1 MVESGLLSPT
11 VATSQAEDLALTG
24 WRDVEE
30 MQPDGTVK
38 KIQVP
43 LTPMEFLHPEEGYY
57 LPSNT
62 FHEDVTSDARDML
75 RNRYEEDP
83 TVGVFTDLSIEWDIP
98 DLKKHC
104 PDMFVAFGI
113 RNKEQYRSTF
123 VVRDEGV
130 RPVFV
135 LEVVS
140 PRYRKEDKQTKVLQY
155 EQASIGEYVII
166 DRRSRRG
173 QEIDEVLGYRLVAGR
188 YLPIISDDDGRIP
201 CETIG
206 LWIGMQDGRL
216 VLSDMETGERL
227 LKSTE
232 LKAQNQELKA
242 QKQEWEAQ
250 KQEWQAKFTELEA
263 HLRELEDE
271 REGRQ
276 SSSG

>member
-1 MVESGLLSPT
+1 MVEYGLLSPT

-30 MQPDGTVK
+30 VQPDGTN
-38 KIQVP
+38 IQVP

-57 LPSNT
+57 LPSNS
-62 FHEDVTSDARDML
+62 FHSDVTSDARDML
-75 RNRYEEDP
+75 HNRYEEDP
-83 TVGVFTDLSIEWDIP
+83 TVGVFTDMSIEWDIP
-98 DLKKHC
+98 DLRKHC
-104 PDMFVAFGI
+104 PDLFVAFGI

-123 VVRDEGV
+123 VVRNEGV

-155 EQASIGEYVII
+155 EQAEIGEYVII

-188 YLPIISDDDGRIP
+188 YLPIIADDDGRIP

-206 LWIGMQDGRL
+206 LWIGMLDGRK
-216 VLSDMETGERL
+216 VLSDMETGEQL

-232 LKAQNQELKA
+232 LKA
-242 QKQEWEAQ
+242 
-250 KQEWQAKFTELEA
+250 
-263 HLRELEDE
+263 
-271 REGRQ
+271 
-276 SSSG
+276 